1 MNTTIEQAVSS
12 PSAKLPDSILSID
25 SIHVARGEIDVLR
38 DVTLDVKEGQLVA
51 ILGAN
56 GAGKTTLLRALSGL
70 LPAHAGSVRF
80 NGQALLGKKPH
91 HIARAGLV
99 HVPEGRG
106 ILGEQTVW
114 ENLKLGMAYHGWRGR
129 TEELERV
136 YNWFPF
142 LRTRGSAMA
151 GMLSG
156 GEQQMLA
163 IARSLLCRPKML
175 MIDELSLG
183 LAPKITRELMSFL
196 KTISRTGPTVLIVEQ
211 NAHLALEFAD
221 HIYVL
226 SQGRVAVSG
235 SATLL
240 MQDSSV
246 LDAYLGQA

>member
-1 MNTTIEQAVSS
+1 MNSH
-12 PSAKLPDSILSID
+12 PDLNPAGPAGASLLSVN

-38 DVTLDVKEGQLVA
+38 DVSLDVKQGQFVA

-56 GAGKTTLLRALSGL
+56 GGGKTTLLRALSGL
-70 LPAHAGSVRF
+70 LPTHAGDMLF
-80 NGQALLGKKPH
+80 DGQSLLGKKPH
-91 HIARAGLV
+91 DIARAGLV

-106 ILGEQTVW
+106 VLGEQTVW

-136 YNWFPF
+136 YNWFPI
-142 LRTRGSAMA
+142 LRTRGSATA

-156 GEQQMLA
+156 GEQQMLS

-183 LAPKITRELMSFL
+183 LAPKITRELMTFL
-196 KTISRTGPTVLIVEQ
+196 RTISRTGVTVLIVEQ

-221 HIYVL
+221 HIYVIA
-226 SQGRVAVSG
+226 QGRVVLSG
-235 SATLL
+235 AAGSLA
-240 MQDSSV
+240 QESSL